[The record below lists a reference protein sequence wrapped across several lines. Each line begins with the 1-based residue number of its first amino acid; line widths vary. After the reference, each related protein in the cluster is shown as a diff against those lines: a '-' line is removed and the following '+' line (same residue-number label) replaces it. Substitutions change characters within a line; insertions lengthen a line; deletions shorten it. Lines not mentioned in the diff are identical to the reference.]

1 MARLTDYELRK
12 NKEYQ
17 DFLNP
22 PKKEREKASKK
33 SIDLA
38 NLLLPKA
45 DVGEQL
51 EQKRKQNRL
60 SKLKRKAESE
70 LTRKRLTG
78 RGPKDISEM
87 SVEELNALQTA
98 NRDEELAFLYK
109 NNPNFDTDSPPP
121 RGTKARAI
129 WDKENKRRLD
139 DKEKKINKDYENQAN
154 YLLGVP
160 SESQAAQGPLS
171 NLRTKK
177 FDPNNITPQGEVFNQ
192 IDYGKFVQ
200 EEAQKERE
208 RLEKEK
214 LKEAQGEFDKRSSD
228 EIKEGLLSNL
238 ATRRSRQ
245 TDNMRALDDRSSDS
259 IKEGLLSNLNT
270 RASRSMGMG
279 GDLPETTSKQY
290 AQRIMSQVGLNEEIE
305 KAKTASMGRGTQSE
319 INRQR
324 ALRAGEVEDTGEL
337 KDKNRPGLSMEEI
350 YENEFEMGK
359 EEYDKEMAGDETLN
373 SFGFNEAMA
382 KEMELGR
389 GTPRYR
395 SIEEQDLEVDDAL
408 DAEGVPPGPE
418 RARIKEQLGNY
429 FVDPVTGYAI
439 NLDKLNASI
448 RTEAERK
455 KMLSTANLLT
465 GKARL
470 EFMKN
475 KGLISEKDIPPKTKA
490 EIQKEQLDQLKVQ
503 VEMAE
508 VLEKIKQPK
517 RSKEQQDFYD
527 LGVKA
532 FEDENYGL
540 AKKFFSKAGVKNMP
554 DMDTKEQDEAYLN
567 INGSKLMLGKYI
579 GPEAGPKEV
588 AKFLGDYH
596 KEVGDTLDK
605 MSGFKWADPGG
616 MGLEM
621 KTKFVNF
628 FNQYGIP
635 MWDDLGS
642 EQFADRIEKDAQGNI
657 IGFSMPDS
665 AGNMVP
671 FRNIPAGGW
680 KNEKDYLASIQPYV
694 FKRVMDTK
702 TNGFHSEYT
711 VDAPDRATLLRT
723 GGDDDAGEEGAG
735 GVEEIPGGDFDSAMG
750 DETDLD
756 IGGGEGLLKK
766 ALAREDENVE
776 PDSPELSG
784 IQLKTLSDAQKAQ
797 AAEQMSDSPFTRF
810 FSGPKST
817 NPRRARARN
826 VNVENIAEE
835 QEAPTDAG
843 GINIIP
849 EVKASTDKG
858 MTLMVRDADGNVD
871 ARQSTE
877 RTQNFFYTIDNEGS
891 ARLSPT
897 EERYENKKLVK
908 QNGKSVYHIGHGT
921 KLPLTPEEVSLV
933 RQSINLTDSQAK
945 QLRSTKPN
953 PDILKKIK
961 ITEDVADLLGKSRY
975 RDHVAKLQKANGTD
989 FMNYDPRIRRVVF
1002 DMAYNLGPNFMT
1014 RKRDAFKDFR
1024 QALMRKPEDGGPDIK
1039 GMIKEIKN
1047 STYAKSQN
1055 PNRAKKNI
1063 QILEELL

>member
-22 PKKEREKASKK
+22 PKKEREKASKQ

-45 DVGEQL
+45 DIGEQL

-60 SKLKRKAESE
+60 SKLKRKAEKE
-70 LTRKRLTG
+70 LRS
-78 RGPKDISEM
+78 PKGISEM
-87 SVEELNALQTA
+87 SAEELNALRA
-98 NRDEELAFLYK
+98 NEGEQLAKIYESDPDFSTK
-109 NNPNFDTDSPPP
+109 FPPAK
-121 RGTKARAI
+121 GTKARKI
-129 WDKENKRRLD
+129 WDRENSRRKA
-139 DKEKKINKDYENQAN
+139 DKDAKIAQDYEDQAD
-154 YLLGVP
+154 YLLDVP
-160 SESQAAQGPLS
+160 TQSQAAQGPLS

-177 FDPNNITPQGEVFNQ
+177 FDPDDITPQGQVFNQ
-192 IDYGKFVQ
+192 IDYGKFVE

-238 ATRRSRQ
+238 ATRSSRQ
-245 TDNMRALDDRSSDS
+245 TDNMGALDDRSSDS
-259 IKEGLLSNLNT
+259 IKQGLMTNLTLQRMKAEDEQLKKDNQGIMRVLGEQTPGLEGSLDMSEDSEMPENKEGDWNK
-270 RASRSMGMG
+270 AWRSKFYQ
-279 GDLPETTSKQY
+279 DTKQKLP
-290 AQRIMSQVGLNEEIE
+290 
-305 KAKTASMGRGTQSE
+305 
-319 INRQR
+319 
-324 ALRAGEVEDTGEL
+324 GEL
-337 KDKNRPGLSMEEI
+337 DKISDRRQAEE
-350 YENEFEMGK
+350 ESA
-359 EEYDKEMAGDETLN
+359 YDQEMAGDETLN

-418 RARIKEQLGNY
+418 RAKIKEQLGNY

-439 NLDKLNASI
+439 NLDKLDASV

-567 INGSKLMLGKYI
+567 INGSKLMLGEWI

-588 AKFLGDYH
+588 ATFLGNYH
-596 KEVGDTLDK
+596 KEVANTLDK

-702 TNGFHSEYT
+702 TNYFHSEYT
-711 VDAPDRATLLRT
+711 EGAKERATLLRT
-723 GGDDDAGEEGAG
+723 GGDDDTGEQGAG
-735 GVEEIPGGDFDSAMG
+735 GVQGGDFEQ
-750 DETDLD
+750 ETS
-756 IGGGEGLLKK
+756 GGELPINPEQGMLSK

-776 PDSPELSG
+776 SQSGRRTVYGNKELFEDLG
-784 IQLKTLSDAQKAQ
+784 IG
-797 AAEQMSDSPFTRF
+797 TRP
-810 FSGPKST
+810 GGG

-843 GINIIP
+843 GVNIIP

-858 MTLMVRDADGNVD
+858 MTLMVRDANGNVD

-953 PDILKKIK
+953 LDILKKIK

-1024 QALMRKPEDGGPDIK
+1024 QALINNNVE
-1039 GMIKEIKN
+1039 GMIKEIKD
-1047 STYAKSQN
+1047 STYFKSQN

>member
-22 PKKEREKASKK
+22 PKKEKEKASKR

-109 NNPNFDTDSPPP
+109 NNPNFDVDFPPIK
-121 RGTKARAI
+121 GTKAREI
-129 WDKENKRRLD
+129 WDRENSRR
-139 DKEKKINKDYENQAN
+139 KTEKDAKIAQDYEDQAD
-154 YLLGVP
+154 YLLDVP
-160 SESQAAQGPLS
+160 TQSQAAQGPLS

-177 FDPNNITPQGEVFNQ
+177 FDPDDITPQGQVFNQ
-192 IDYGKFVQ
+192 IDYGKFVE

-228 EIKEGLLSNL
+228 EIKEGLLSKL
-238 ATRRSRQ
+238 ATRSSRQ
-245 TDNMRALDDRSSDS
+245 TDNMGALDDRSSDS

-279 GDLPETTSKQY
+279 GNLPETTSKQY

-319 INRQR
+319 VNRQR

-439 NLDKLNASI
+439 NLDKLDASV

-723 GGDDDAGEEGAG
+723 GGDDDTGEEGAG
-735 GVEEIPGGDFDSAMG
+735 GVQGGDFEQ
-750 DETDLD
+750 ETS
-756 IGGGEGLLKK
+756 GGELPINPEQGMLSK
-766 ALAREDENVE
+766 ALARENENVE
-776 PDSPELSG
+776 PSPGAKSVQDYVQG
-784 IQLKTLSDAQKAQ
+784 KTLGKGLPDAIDFVKKTWDNRKLRPSEIVKQQ
-797 AAEQMSDSPFTRF
+797 RQQNQEPVAEQ
-810 FSGPKST
+810 
-817 NPRRARARN
+817 
-826 VNVENIAEE
+826 E
-835 QEAPTDAG
+835 QDAG

-858 MTLMVRDADGNVD
+858 MTLMVRDANGNVD

-953 PDILKKIK
+953 LDILKKIK

-975 RDHVAKLQKANGTD
+975 RDHVAKLQKVNGTD

-1014 RKRDAFKDFR
+1014 RKKDAFKDFR
-1024 QALMRKPEDGGPDIK
+1024 QALMRSPEDGGPDIK
-1039 GMIKEIKN
+1039 GMIEEIKD
-1047 STYAKSQN
+1047 STYFKSQN

-1063 QILEELL
+1063 KILEELL